1 MSETYPRKNHCETL
15 FAGHTP
21 SSVGIDRKGTKKN
34 VYVQEKFTFIAPYCA
49 FSCVCAYFFVILQPK
64 TKAMNL
70 SPLLILTLVIGIIWF
85 VPLVCRKI
93 HVPSI
98 VGFILAGI
106 VIGPSVLNLVGES
119 PTIKILGSLG
129 MLYIM
134 FQSGSEMDINDFK
147 QYKYR
152 SLFFGLC
159 TFFIPFCLG
168 LITSRYLLPYGWLP
182 SLLLGAMYG
191 SHTLMTYPIVSRY
204 GVQKNVAVNITVGAT
219 MVAIILSLIV
229 LAIVEGWHRSA
240 QSIMEYAIQLSL
252 LAIFLLSVLWLF
264 PRFARMFFKRYRDP
278 ISEFM
283 VVMLMLVGSAL
294 LADLAGLE
302 GILGAF
308 LCGVSLNRLLPNR
321 SPLMNRINFVGNS
334 IFVPLFLISVG
345 LMIDIHA
352 FWSGWTTV
360 TIAIV
365 MIITKLIGKGLSAW
379 IAQVVFR
386 FSKHE
391 RQLVFG
397 LSHATAAGTLAIVT
411 IAYQMGI
418 LSSDVLNASV
428 LMILVLCTTASF
440 ISEHAAKELA
450 LQESAKLESDHED
463 DHWLLTS
470 VGKDLRPTLREI
482 GEMATLDNIEIK
494 QSADWQDV
502 SNMVEHTSKS
512 VIVYHEAQPINT
524 INRLVVAVPRYAE
537 KERDF
542 ITCFGL
548 VRRLAG
554 ELGAKVVFYATPDT
568 QVALQAMCRR
578 PGKYL
583 RAAFRNMD
591 GWEEVGILSQTI
603 MENDMLILL
612 SSRKLTASYH
622 PLFESIPTMLTEHFT
637 HFSSMVVYPEQLTG
651 GPNMDTLLTEI
662 PPASTTWS
670 IITRIKRFLR
680 KGWEAMR
687 LKVKG

>member
-1 MSETYPRKNHCETL
+1 MMT
-15 FAGHTP
+15 
-21 SSVGIDRKGTKKN
+21 
-34 VYVQEKFTFIAPYCA
+34 
-49 FSCVCAYFFVILQPK
+49 
-64 TKAMNL
+64 L
-70 SPLLILTLVIGIIWF
+70 SPLLILTIVIGIIWF
-85 VPLVCRKI
+85 VPIVCRKI

-106 VIGPSVLNLVGES
+106 VIGPSVLNMVGENS
-119 PTIKILGSLG
+119 TIKILGSLG

-134 FQSGSEMDINDFK
+134 FQSGSEIDINDFK

-159 TFFIPFCLG
+159 TFFIPLG
-168 LITSRYLLPYGWLP
+168 LGVLTSRYLLDFNWTS

-219 MVAIILSLIV
+219 MWAIILSLIV
-229 LAIVEGWHRSA
+229 LAVVEQWNNTA
-240 QSIMEYAIQLSL
+240 KTTLDYIIQL
-252 LAIFLLSVLWLF
+252 AILTLFLLSVLWLF
-264 PRFARMFFKRYRDP
+264 PSFARMFFKRYREP

-294 LADLAGLE
+294 LADWAGLE

-321 SPLMNRINFVGNS
+321 SPLMGRINFMGNS
-334 IFVPLFLISVG
+334 VFVPLFLISVG
-345 LMIDIHA
+345 LMINIEA
-352 FWSGWTTV
+352 FWSSWTTII
-360 TIAIV
+360 IAAV
-365 MIITKLIGKGLSAW
+365 MILTKLVGKSLAAW
-379 IAQVVFR
+379 IAQGVFR

-418 LSSDVLNASV
+418 VSSEVLNAAV

-440 ISEHAAKELA
+440 ITEHAAKELA
-450 LQESAKLESDHED
+450 LQESAQLEAYHED
-463 DHWLLTS
+463 DYWLLTS
-470 VGKDLRPTLREI
+470 VGDDLRPAMREI
-482 GEMATLDNIEIK
+482 GEMASLDNIEIK
-494 QSADWQDV
+494 QSADWKDV
-502 SNMVEHTSKS
+502 SDMVEHTSKS

-554 ELGAKVVFYATPDT
+554 ELGAKVVFYAHPDT

-591 GWEEVGILSQTI
+591 GWEEVGIISQTI
-603 MENDMLILL
+603 VENDMLVLL
-612 SSRKLTASYH
+612 SSRKSTASYN
-622 PLFESIPTMLTEHFT
+622 PLFEQIPAMLTQHFT
-637 HFSSMVVYPEQLTG
+637 TFSSMVVYPEQLTG
-651 GPNMDTLLTEI
+651 GPDVDTLLMEI
-662 PPASTTWS
+662 PPASKTWS
-670 IITRIKRFLR
+670 IISRVKRLVRRFILR
-680 KGWEAMR
+680 KNEE
-687 LKVKG
+687 

>member
-1 MSETYPRKNHCETL
+1 
-15 FAGHTP
+15 
-21 SSVGIDRKGTKKN
+21 
-34 VYVQEKFTFIAPYCA
+34 
-49 FSCVCAYFFVILQPK
+49 
-64 TKAMNL
+64 MNA
-70 SPLLILTLVIGIIWF
+70 LLTLTLVIGIIWF
-85 VPLVCRKI
+85 VPLLCRKI

-106 VIGPSVLNLVGES
+106 VIGPSVLDLVGET
-119 PTIKILGSLG
+119 PALQILGSLG

-134 FQSGSEMDINDFK
+134 FQSGSEIDINDFK

-159 TFFIPFCLG
+159 TFFIPLGLG
-168 LITSRYLLPYGWLP
+168 LITSQYLLPYGWLP

-229 LAIVEGWHRSA
+229 LAIVEGWSRST
-240 QSIMEYAIQLSL
+240 QSLTDYAIQLAL
-252 LAIFLLSVLWLF
+252 VAVFLLTVLWLF

-321 SPLMNRINFVGNS
+321 SPLMGRINFVGNS

-365 MIITKLIGKGLSAW
+365 MVITKLIGKSISAW

-411 IAYQMGI
+411 IAYQMGL

-428 LMILVLCTTASF
+428 LMILILCTTASF
-440 ISEHAAKELA
+440 ITEHAAKELA

-463 DHWLLTS
+463 DYWLLTS
-470 VGKDLRPTLREI
+470 VGRDLRPTLREI

-502 SNMVEHTSKS
+502 SNLVEHTSKS
-512 VIVYHEAQPINT
+512 VIVYHESQPINT
-524 INRLVVAVPRYAE
+524 IYRLVVAVPRYAE

-554 ELGAKVVFYATPDT
+554 ELGAKVVFYAHPDT
-568 QVALQAMCRR
+568 QVALQTMCRR

-583 RAAFRNMD
+583 RASFRTME
-591 GWEEVGILSQTI
+591 GWEEISILSQTI
-603 MENDMLILL
+603 MDNDMLILL
-612 SSRKLTASYH
+612 SSRKSTASYN
-622 PLFESIPTMLTEHFT
+622 PLFEDIPTMLGEHFT
-637 HFSSMVVYPEQLTG
+637 DYNSMVVYPEQLTG
-651 GPNMDTLLTEI
+651 GPDMDTLLSEM
-662 PPASTTWS
+662 PPASKTWS
-670 IITRIKRFLR
+670 IISRIKQIV
-680 KGWEAMR
+680 KKI
-687 LKVKG
+687 LKLNAE

>member
-1 MSETYPRKNHCETL
+1 MMT
-15 FAGHTP
+15 
-21 SSVGIDRKGTKKN
+21 
-34 VYVQEKFTFIAPYCA
+34 
-49 FSCVCAYFFVILQPK
+49 
-64 TKAMNL
+64 L
-70 SPLLILTLVIGIIWF
+70 SPLLILTIVIGIIWF
-85 VPLVCRKI
+85 VPIVCRKI

-106 VIGPSVLNLVGES
+106 VIGPSVLNMVVENS
-119 PTIKILGSLG
+119 TIKILGSLG

-134 FQSGSEMDINDFK
+134 FQSGSEIDINDFK

-159 TFFIPFCLG
+159 TFFIPLG
-168 LITSRYLLPYGWLP
+168 LGVLTSRYLLDFNWTS

-219 MVAIILSLIV
+219 MWAIILSLIV
-229 LAIVEGWHRSA
+229 LAVVEQWNNTA
-240 QSIMEYAIQLSL
+240 QTTLDYIIQL
-252 LAIFLLSVLWLF
+252 AILTLFLLSVLWLF
-264 PRFARMFFKRYRDP
+264 PSFARMFFKRYREP

-294 LADLAGLE
+294 LADWAGLE

-321 SPLMNRINFVGNS
+321 SPLMGRINFMGNS
-334 IFVPLFLISVG
+334 VFVPLFLISVG
-345 LMIDIHA
+345 LMINIEA
-352 FWSGWTTV
+352 FWSSWTTII
-360 TIAIV
+360 IAVV
-365 MIITKLIGKGLSAW
+365 MILTKLMGKSLAAW
-379 IAQVVFR
+379 IAQGVFR

-418 LSSDVLNASV
+418 VYSEVLNAAV

-440 ISEHAAKELA
+440 ITEHAAKELA
-450 LQESAKLESDHED
+450 LQESAQLEAYHED
-463 DHWLLTS
+463 DYWLLTS
-470 VGKDLRPTLREI
+470 VGDDLRPAMREI
-482 GEMATLDNIEIK
+482 GEMASLDNIEIK
-494 QSADWQDV
+494 QSADWKDV
-502 SNMVEHTSKS
+502 SDMVEHTSKS

-554 ELGAKVVFYATPDT
+554 ELGAKVVFYAHPDT

-591 GWEEVGILSQTI
+591 GWEEVGIISQTI
-603 MENDMLILL
+603 VDNDMLVLL
-612 SSRKLTASYH
+612 SSRKSTASYN
-622 PLFESIPTMLTEHFT
+622 PLFEQIPAMLTQHFT
-637 HFSSMVVYPEQLTG
+637 TFNSMVVYPEQLTG
-651 GPNMDTLLTEI
+651 GPDVDTLLMEI
-662 PPASTTWS
+662 PPASKTWS
-670 IITRIKRFLR
+670 IISRVKRLVRRFILR
-680 KGWEAMR
+680 KNEE
-687 LKVKG
+687 

>member
-1 MSETYPRKNHCETL
+1 
-15 FAGHTP
+15 
-21 SSVGIDRKGTKKN
+21 
-34 VYVQEKFTFIAPYCA
+34 
-49 FSCVCAYFFVILQPK
+49 
-64 TKAMNL
+64 
-70 SPLLILTLVIGIIWF
+70 
-85 VPLVCRKI
+85 
-93 HVPSI
+93 

-106 VIGPSVLNLVGES
+106 VIGPSVLGVAGQTPAIN
-119 PTIKILGSLG
+119 ILGSLG

-134 FQSGSEMDINDFK
+134 FQSGSEIDIHDFK

-159 TFFIPFCLG
+159 TFLIPFGLG

-229 LAIVEGWHRSA
+229 LAIVEGWSRSA
-240 QSIMEYAIQLSL
+240 QSSMDYIIQLCL
-252 LAIFLLSVLWLF
+252 VVVFLTSVLWLF

-352 FWSGWTTV
+352 FWSGWTTL

-365 MIITKLIGKGLSAW
+365 MITTKLIGKGLSAW

-391 RQLVFG
+391 RQLIFG

-411 IAYQMGI
+411 IAYQMGL

-463 DHWLLTS
+463 DYWLLTS
-470 VGKDLRPTLREI
+470 VGDDLRPAMREI
-482 GEMATLDNIEIK
+482 GEMASLDNIEIK

-548 VRRLAG
+548 VRRLAS
-554 ELGAKVVFYATPDT
+554 ELGAKVVFYAHPDT
-568 QVALQAMCRR
+568 QEALQAMCRR

-583 RAAFRNMD
+583 RASFRNMD
-591 GWEEVGILSQTI
+591 GWEEVGIISQTI
-603 MENDMLILL
+603 VDNDMLVLL
-612 SSRKLTASYH
+612 SSRKSTASYN
-622 PLFESIPTMLTEHFT
+622 PLFEHIPTMLTEHFT
-637 HFSSMVVYPEQLTG
+637 RFSSMVVYPEQLTG
-651 GPNMDTLLTEI
+651 GPDMDTLLMEI
-662 PPASTTWS
+662 PPASKTWS
-670 IITRIKRFLR
+670 IISRIKQFIKHLIRYDR
-680 KGWEAMR
+680 NS
-687 LKVKG
+687 

>member
-1 MSETYPRKNHCETL
+1 
-15 FAGHTP
+15 
-21 SSVGIDRKGTKKN
+21 
-34 VYVQEKFTFIAPYCA
+34 
-49 FSCVCAYFFVILQPK
+49 
-64 TKAMNL
+64 MNA
-70 SPLLILTLVIGIIWF
+70 LLILTLVIGIIWF
-85 VPLVCRKI
+85 VPLACRKI

-106 VIGPSVLNLVGES
+106 IIGPSVLDLVGES

-134 FQSGSEMDINDFK
+134 FQSGSEIDINDFK

-159 TFFIPFCLG
+159 TFFIPFGLG
-168 LITSRYLLPYGWLP
+168 VVTSHYLLDFGWLS

-204 GVQKNVAVNITVGAT
+204 GVQKNMAVNITVGAT
-219 MVAIILSLIV
+219 MWAITISLMV
-229 LAIVEGWHRSA
+229 LAIVEGWNNTA
-240 QSIMEYAIQLSL
+240 QTTYDYIIQLSL
-252 LAIFLLSVLWLF
+252 LVVFLVSVLWLF

-308 LCGVSLNRLLPNR
+308 ICGVSLNRLLPNR
-321 SPLMNRINFVGNS
+321 SPLMSRITFMGNS
-334 IFVPLFLISVG
+334 VFVPLFLISVG
-345 LMIDIHA
+345 LMIDIHV
-352 FWSGWTTV
+352 FWSGWA
-360 TIAIV
+360 TIMIAAV
-365 MIITKLIGKGLSAW
+365 MVVTKLLGKSIAAW
-379 IAQVVFR
+379 IAQGVFH

-391 RQLVFG
+391 RQLIFG
-397 LSHATAAGTLAIVT
+397 LSHATAAGTLAIAT

-418 LSSDVLNASV
+418 LSAEVLNASV
-428 LMILVLCTTASF
+428 LMILLLCTTASF
-440 ISEHAAKELA
+440 ITEHAAKELA
-450 LQESAKLESDHED
+450 LLESAKLESDHED
-463 DHWLLTS
+463 DYWLLTS
-470 VGKDLRPTLREI
+470 VGNDLRPAMREI
-482 GEMATLDNIEIK
+482 GEMASLDNIEIA

-554 ELGAKVVFYATPDT
+554 ELGAKVVFYAHPDT

-583 RAAFRNMD
+583 RASFRNMD
-591 GWEEVGILSQTI
+591 GWEEIGIISQTI
-603 MENDMLILL
+603 MDNDMLVLL
-612 SSRKLTASYH
+612 SSRKSTASYH
-622 PLFESIPTMLTEHFT
+622 PLFEEIPVMLTQHFT
-637 HFSSMVVYPEQLTG
+637 TFSSMVVYPEQLTG
-651 GPNMDTLLTEI
+651 GPDMDTLLMEI
-662 PPASTTWS
+662 PPTSKTWS
-670 IITRIKRFLR
+670 FITRVKSFIKNLLFHNQ
-680 KGWEAMR
+680 KPE
-687 LKVKG
+687 

>member
-1 MSETYPRKNHCETL
+1 MH
-15 FAGHTP
+15 
-21 SSVGIDRKGTKKN
+21 
-34 VYVQEKFTFIAPYCA
+34 
-49 FSCVCAYFFVILQPK
+49 
-64 TKAMNL
+64 M

-85 VPLVCRKI
+85 VPIVCRKL

-106 VIGPSVLNLVGES
+106 VIGPSVLNVIGDN

-159 TFFIPFCLG
+159 TFFIPFVLG

-219 MVAIILSLIV
+219 MWAIILSLIV
-229 LAIVEGWHRSA
+229 LAIVEGCSRAS
-240 QSIMEYAIQLSL
+240 QSMTEYAIQLCL
-252 LAIFLLSVLWLF
+252 VVVFLLSVLWLF

-278 ISEFM
+278 ISEFV

-321 SPLMNRINFVGNS
+321 SPLMGRINFVGNS

-352 FWSGWTTV
+352 FWSGWTTL
-360 TIAIV
+360 TIAAV
-365 MIITKLIGKGLSAW
+365 MIGTKLLGKSLSAW

-397 LSHATAAGTLAIVT
+397 LSHATAAGTLAIVS

-463 DHWLLTS
+463 DYWLLTS

-482 GEMATLDNIEIK
+482 GEMASLDNIEIK
-494 QSADWQDV
+494 QSTDWQDV

-512 VIVYHEAQPINT
+512 VIVYHESQPINT
-524 INRLVVAVPRYAE
+524 INRLVVAVPRHAE

-554 ELGAKVVFYATPDT
+554 ELGAKVVFYATLDT
-568 QVALQAMCRR
+568 QHALQVMCRR

-583 RAAFRNMD
+583 RASFRTMD
-591 GWEEVGILSQTI
+591 GWEEIGVISQTI
-603 MENDMLILL
+603 MDNDMLVLL
-612 SSRKLTASYH
+612 SSRKSTASYH
-622 PLFESIPTMLTEHFT
+622 PLFEEIPTMLTQHFT
-637 HFSSMVVYPEQLTG
+637 EFNSMVVYPEQLTG
-651 GPNMDTLLTEI
+651 SPDMETLLTEI
-662 PPASTTWS
+662 PPASKTWS
-670 IITRIKRFLR
+670 IISGIKRLILR
-680 KGWEAMR
+680 CMPFHK
-687 LKVKG
+687 

>member
-1 MSETYPRKNHCETL
+1 
-15 FAGHTP
+15 
-21 SSVGIDRKGTKKN
+21 
-34 VYVQEKFTFIAPYCA
+34 
-49 FSCVCAYFFVILQPK
+49 
-64 TKAMNL
+64 MNA
-70 SPLLILTLVIGIIWF
+70 LLILTLVIGIIWF

-106 VIGPSVLNLVGES
+106 VIGPSVLNLVGDS

-134 FQSGSEMDINDFK
+134 FQSGSEIDINDFK

-159 TFFIPFCLG
+159 TFFIPFILG
-168 LITSRYLLPYGWLP
+168 VVTSYYLLAFNWT
-182 SLLLGAMYG
+182 SSILLGAMYG

-204 GVQKNVAVNITVGAT
+204 GVQKNVAVNVTVGAT
-219 MVAIILSLIV
+219 MFAITLSLMV
-229 LAIVEGWHRSA
+229 LAVVEGLTLAA
-240 QSIMEYAIQLSL
+240 QNTKDYIIQLVVL
-252 LAIFLLSVLWLF
+252 VVFLLSVLWLF
-264 PRFARMFFKRYRDP
+264 PRFARMFFKRYRESIP
-278 ISEFM
+278 EFM
-283 VVMLMLVGSAL
+283 VVMLMLVASAL

-308 LCGVSLNRLLPNR
+308 LCGVSLNRLLPDR
-321 SPLMNRINFVGNS
+321 SSLMGRINFMGNS
-334 IFVPLFLISVG
+334 VFVPMFLISVG

-352 FWSGWTTV
+352 FWSGWATV
-360 TIAIV
+360 MIAIV
-365 MIITKLIGKGLSAW
+365 MIVTKLVSKGLAAW
-379 IAQVVFR
+379 IAQIVFR
-386 FSKHE
+386 FEKHE
-391 RQLVFG
+391 RQVIFG
-397 LSHATAAGTLAIVT
+397 LTHATAAGTLAIVT
-411 IAYQMGI
+411 IAYQMGVFPEE
-418 LSSDVLNASV
+418 VLNAAV

-440 ISEHAAKELA
+440 ITEHAAKELA
-450 LQESAKLESDHED
+450 LQESTKLEADHED
-463 DHWLLTS
+463 DYWLLTS
-470 VGKDLRPTLREI
+470 VGRDLRPTLREI

-502 SNMVEHTSKS
+502 SNLVEHTSKS

-524 INRLVVAVPRYAE
+524 ISRLVVAVPRYAE

-554 ELGAKVVFYATPDT
+554 ELGAKVVFYAHPDT

-591 GWEEVGILSQTI
+591 GWEEVGIISQTI
-603 MENDMLILL
+603 MDNDMLVLL
-612 SSRKLTASYH
+612 SSRKSTASYH
-622 PLFESIPTMLTEHFT
+622 PLFEDIPTMLLQHFT
-637 HFSSMVVYPEQLTG
+637 AFSSMVVYPEQLTG
-651 GPNMDTLLTEI
+651 GPDMDALLTEI
-662 PPASTTWS
+662 PPASKTWS
-670 IITRIKRFLR
+670 LITRLKRIILR
-680 KGWEAMR
+680 IIPFINR
-687 LKVKG
+687 HS

>member
-1 MSETYPRKNHCETL
+1 
-15 FAGHTP
+15 
-21 SSVGIDRKGTKKN
+21 
-34 VYVQEKFTFIAPYCA
+34 
-49 FSCVCAYFFVILQPK
+49 
-64 TKAMNL
+64 MNL

-85 VPLVCRKI
+85 VPIVCRKI

-134 FQSGSEMDINDFK
+134 FQSGSEIDINDFK

-159 TFFIPFCLG
+159 TFFIPFGLG
-168 LITSRYLLPYGWLP
+168 LITSRFLLPFGWLP

-219 MVAIILSLIV
+219 MVAIILSLMV
-229 LAIVEGWHRSA
+229 LAIVEGWSRSV
-240 QSIMEYAIQLSL
+240 QSITEYAIQLSL

-360 TIAIV
+360 TIAVV
-365 MIITKLIGKGLSAW
+365 MIITKLIGKGLAAW

-391 RQLVFG
+391 RQLIFG

-411 IAYQMGI
+411 IAYQMGL

-440 ISEHAAKELA
+440 ITEHAAKELA
-450 LQESAKLESDHED
+450 LQESAKLEADHED
-463 DHWLLTS
+463 DYWLLTS
-470 VGKDLRPTLREI
+470 VGKDLRPAMREI
-482 GEMATLDNIEIK
+482 GEMASLDNIEIK
-494 QSADWQDV
+494 QSTDWKDV
-502 SNMVEHTSKS
+502 SDMVEHTSKS
-512 VIVYHEAQPINT
+512 VIVYNESQPINT

-548 VRRLAG
+548 VRRLSG
-554 ELGAKVVFYATPDT
+554 ELGAKVVFYAHPDT

-591 GWEEVGILSQTI
+591 GWEEVGIISQTI
-603 MENDMLILL
+603 VENDMLVLL
-612 SSRKLTASYH
+612 SSRKSTASYH
-622 PLFESIPTMLTEHFT
+622 PLFEEIPTMLTQHFT
-637 HFSSMVVYPEQLTG
+637 SFSSMVVYPEQLTG
-651 GPNMDTLLTEI
+651 GPDVDTLLTEI
-662 PPASTTWS
+662 PPASKTWS
-670 IITRIKRFLR
+670 IISRVKGFLR
-680 KGWEAMR
+680 KGWEAIR
-687 LKVKG
+687 LKVKGER

>member
-1 MSETYPRKNHCETL
+1 
-15 FAGHTP
+15 
-21 SSVGIDRKGTKKN
+21 
-34 VYVQEKFTFIAPYCA
+34 
-49 FSCVCAYFFVILQPK
+49 
-64 TKAMNL
+64 MNL

-85 VPLVCRKI
+85 VPIVCRKI

-106 VIGPSVLNLVGES
+106 VIGPSVLNIVAGG

-134 FQSGSEMDINDFK
+134 FQSGSEIDINDFK
-147 QYKYR
+147 QYKYL

-159 TFFIPFCLG
+159 TFFIPFGLG
-168 LITSRYLLPYGWLP
+168 LITSRFLLPFGWLP

-219 MVAIILSLIV
+219 MVAIILSLMV
-229 LAIVEGWHRSA
+229 LAIVEGWSRSV
-240 QSIMEYAIQLSL
+240 QSITEYAIQLSL

-360 TIAIV
+360 TIAVV

-391 RQLVFG
+391 RQLIFG

-411 IAYQMGI
+411 IAYQMGL

-440 ISEHAAKELA
+440 ITEHAAKELA
-450 LQESAKLESDHED
+450 LQESAKLEADHED
-463 DHWLLTS
+463 DYWLLTS
-470 VGKDLRPTLREI
+470 VGKDLRPAMREI
-482 GEMATLDNIEIK
+482 GEMASLDNIEIK
-494 QSADWQDV
+494 QSTDWKDV
-502 SNMVEHTSKS
+502 SDMVEHTSKS
-512 VIVYHEAQPINT
+512 VIVYNESQPINT

-548 VRRLAG
+548 VRRLSG
-554 ELGAKVVFYATPDT
+554 ELGAKVVFYAHPDT

-591 GWEEVGILSQTI
+591 GWEEVGIISQTI
-603 MENDMLILL
+603 VENDMLVLL
-612 SSRKLTASYH
+612 SSRKSTASYH
-622 PLFESIPTMLTEHFT
+622 PLFEEIPTMLTQHFT
-637 HFSSMVVYPEQLTG
+637 SFSSMVVYPEQLTG
-651 GPNMDTLLTEI
+651 GPDVDTLLTEI
-662 PPASTTWS
+662 PPASKTWS
-670 IITRIKRFLR
+670 IISRVKGLLR
-680 KGWEAMR
+680 KGWEAIR
-687 LKVKG
+687 LKVKGER

>member
-1 MSETYPRKNHCETL
+1 
-15 FAGHTP
+15 
-21 SSVGIDRKGTKKN
+21 
-34 VYVQEKFTFIAPYCA
+34 
-49 FSCVCAYFFVILQPK
+49 
-64 TKAMNL
+64 MNL
-70 SPLLILTLVIGIIWF
+70 SPLLILTIVIGIIWF
-85 VPLVCRKI
+85 VPLICRKI

-98 VGFILAGI
+98 VGFILAG
-106 VIGPSVLNLVGES
+106 VLIGPSVLNIVGES

-134 FQSGSEMDINDFK
+134 FQSGSEIDINDFK

-152 SLFFGLC
+152 SIFFGLC
-159 TFFIPFCLG
+159 TFFIPFGLG
-168 LITSRYLLPYGWLP
+168 ILTSRYILDFNWTS

-204 GVQKNVAVNITVGAT
+204 GVQKNLAVNITVGAT
-219 MVAIILSLIV
+219 MLSITLSLMV
-229 LAIVEGWHRSA
+229 LAAVEGLNHSVKTA
-240 QSIMEYAIQLSL
+240 MDYVIQFFILT
-252 LAIFLLSVLWLF
+252 IFLLSVLWIF

-283 VVMLMLVGSAL
+283 VVMLMLVSSAL

-321 SPLMNRINFVGNS
+321 SPLMNRIAFMGNS
-334 IFVPLFLISVG
+334 VFVPLFLISVG

-352 FWSGWTTV
+352 FWSGWATV
-360 TIAIV
+360 MIAIA
-365 MIITKLIGKGLSAW
+365 MIITKLLGKSIAAW
-379 IAQVVFR
+379 IVQAIFR
-386 FSKHE
+386 LSKHE
-391 RQLVFG
+391 RQLIFG

-418 LSSDVLNASV
+418 LSAEILNASV

-440 ISEHAAKELA
+440 ITEHAAKELA
-450 LQESAKLESDHED
+450 LQESAQLVADHED
-463 DHWLLTS
+463 DYWLLTS
-470 VGKDLRPTLREI
+470 VGDDLRPAMREI
-482 GEMATLDNIEIK
+482 GEMASLDNIEIA

-502 SNMVEHTSKS
+502 SNLVEHTSKS

-554 ELGAKVVFYATPDT
+554 ELGAKVIFYAHPDT
-568 QVALQAMCRR
+568 QIALQTICRR

-583 RAAFRNMD
+583 RAAFRTME

-603 MENDMLILL
+603 MDNDMLILL
-612 SSRKLTASYH
+612 SSRKSTASYH
-622 PLFESIPTMLTEHFT
+622 PLFEEIPAMLTQHFT
-637 HFSSMVVYPEQLTG
+637 GFSSMVVYPEQLTG
-651 GPNMDTLLTEI
+651 GPDMDTLLTEI
-662 PPASTTWS
+662 PPASKTWS
-670 IITRIKRFLR
+670 MITRAKQLVKRILR
-680 KGWEAMR
+680 IDKDE
-687 LKVKG
+687 

>member
-1 MSETYPRKNHCETL
+1 MIT
-15 FAGHTP
+15 
-21 SSVGIDRKGTKKN
+21 
-34 VYVQEKFTFIAPYCA
+34 
-49 FSCVCAYFFVILQPK
+49 
-64 TKAMNL
+64 L
-70 SPLLILTLVIGIIWF
+70 SPLLILTIVIGIIWF
-85 VPLVCRKI
+85 VPIVCRKI

-106 VIGPSVLNLVGES
+106 VIGPSVLNMVVENS
-119 PTIKILGSLG
+119 TIKILGSLG

-134 FQSGSEMDINDFK
+134 FQSGSEIDINDFK

-159 TFFIPFCLG
+159 TFFIPLG
-168 LITSRYLLPYGWLP
+168 LGVLTSRYLLDFNWTS

-219 MVAIILSLIV
+219 MWAIILSLIV
-229 LAIVEGWHRSA
+229 LAVVEQWNNTA
-240 QSIMEYAIQLSL
+240 KTTLDYIIQL
-252 LAIFLLSVLWLF
+252 AIFTLFLLSVLWLF
-264 PRFARMFFKRYRDP
+264 PSFARMFFKRYREP

-294 LADLAGLE
+294 LADWAGLE

-321 SPLMNRINFVGNS
+321 SPLMGRINFMGNS
-334 IFVPLFLISVG
+334 VFVPLFLISVG
-345 LMIDIHA
+345 LMINIEA
-352 FWSGWTTV
+352 FWSSWTTII
-360 TIAIV
+360 IAAV
-365 MIITKLIGKGLSAW
+365 MILTKLVGKSLAAW
-379 IAQVVFR
+379 IAQGVFR

-418 LSSDVLNASV
+418 VSSEVLNAAV

-440 ISEHAAKELA
+440 ITEHAAKELA
-450 LQESAKLESDHED
+450 LQESAQLEAYHED
-463 DHWLLTS
+463 DYWLLTS
-470 VGKDLRPTLREI
+470 VGDDLRPAMREI
-482 GEMATLDNIEIK
+482 GEMASLDNIEIK
-494 QSADWQDV
+494 QSADWKDV
-502 SNMVEHTSKS
+502 SDMVEHTSKS

-554 ELGAKVVFYATPDT
+554 ELGAKVVFYAHPDT

-591 GWEEVGILSQTI
+591 GWEEVGIISQTI
-603 MENDMLILL
+603 VDNDMLVLL
-612 SSRKLTASYH
+612 SSRKSTASYN
-622 PLFESIPTMLTEHFT
+622 PLFEQIPAMLTQHFT
-637 HFSSMVVYPEQLTG
+637 TFSSMVVYPEQLTG
-651 GPNMDTLLTEI
+651 GPDVDTLLMEI
-662 PPASTTWS
+662 PPASKTWS
-670 IITRIKRFLR
+670 IISRVKRLVRRFILR
-680 KGWEAMR
+680 KNEE
-687 LKVKG
+687 

>member
-1 MSETYPRKNHCETL
+1 
-15 FAGHTP
+15 
-21 SSVGIDRKGTKKN
+21 
-34 VYVQEKFTFIAPYCA
+34 
-49 FSCVCAYFFVILQPK
+49 
-64 TKAMNL
+64 MNA
-70 SPLLILTLVIGIIWF
+70 LLILTLVIGIIWF
-85 VPLVCRKI
+85 VPLACRKI

-106 VIGPSVLNLVGES
+106 IIGPSVLDLVGES

-134 FQSGSEMDINDFK
+134 FQSGSEIDINDFK

-159 TFFIPFCLG
+159 TFFIPFGLG
-168 LITSRYLLPYGWLP
+168 VVTSHYLLDFGWLS

-204 GVQKNVAVNITVGAT
+204 GVQKNMAVNITVGAT
-219 MVAIILSLIV
+219 MWAITISLMV
-229 LAIVEGWHRSA
+229 LAIVEGWNNTA
-240 QSIMEYAIQLSL
+240 QTTYDYIIQLSL
-252 LAIFLLSVLWLF
+252 LVVFLVSVLWLF

-308 LCGVSLNRLLPNR
+308 ICGVSLNRLLPNR
-321 SPLMNRINFVGNS
+321 SPLMSRITFMGNS
-334 IFVPLFLISVG
+334 VFVPLFLISVG
-345 LMIDIHA
+345 LMIDIHV
-352 FWSGWTTV
+352 FWSGWA
-360 TIAIV
+360 TIMIAAV
-365 MIITKLIGKGLSAW
+365 MVVTKLLGKSIAAW
-379 IAQVVFR
+379 IAQGVFH

-391 RQLVFG
+391 RQLIFG
-397 LSHATAAGTLAIVT
+397 LSHATAAGTLAIAT

-418 LSSDVLNASV
+418 LSAEVLNASV
-428 LMILVLCTTASF
+428 LMILLLCTTASF
-440 ISEHAAKELA
+440 ITEHAAKELA
-450 LQESAKLESDHED
+450 LLESAKLEADHED
-463 DHWLLTS
+463 DYWLLTS
-470 VGKDLRPTLREI
+470 VGNDLRPAMREI
-482 GEMATLDNIEIK
+482 GEMASLDNIEIA

-554 ELGAKVVFYATPDT
+554 ELGAKVVFYAHPDT

-583 RAAFRNMD
+583 RASFRNMD
-591 GWEEVGILSQTI
+591 GWEEIGIISQTI
-603 MENDMLILL
+603 MDNDMLVLL
-612 SSRKLTASYH
+612 SSRKSTASYH
-622 PLFESIPTMLTEHFT
+622 PLFEEIPVMLTQHFT
-637 HFSSMVVYPEQLTG
+637 SFSSMVVYPEQLTG
-651 GPNMDTLLTEI
+651 GPDMDTLLMEI
-662 PPASTTWS
+662 PPTSKTWS
-670 IITRIKRFLR
+670 FITRVKSFIKNLLFHNQ
-680 KGWEAMR
+680 KPE
-687 LKVKG
+687 

>member
-1 MSETYPRKNHCETL
+1 
-15 FAGHTP
+15 
-21 SSVGIDRKGTKKN
+21 
-34 VYVQEKFTFIAPYCA
+34 
-49 FSCVCAYFFVILQPK
+49 
-64 TKAMNL
+64 MNL

-85 VPLVCRKI
+85 VPIVCRKI

-106 VIGPSVLNLVGES
+106 VIGPSVLNIVAGG

-134 FQSGSEMDINDFK
+134 FQSGSEIDINDFK

-159 TFFIPFCLG
+159 TFFIPFGLG
-168 LITSRYLLPYGWLP
+168 LITSRFLLPFGWLP

-219 MVAIILSLIV
+219 MVAIILSLMV
-229 LAIVEGWHRSA
+229 LAIVEGWSRSV
-240 QSIMEYAIQLSL
+240 QSITEYAIQLSL
-252 LAIFLLSVLWLF
+252 LAIFLLSVLWIF

-360 TIAIV
+360 TIAVV

-391 RQLVFG
+391 RQLIFG

-411 IAYQMGI
+411 IAYQMGL

-440 ISEHAAKELA
+440 ITEHAAKELA
-450 LQESAKLESDHED
+450 LQESAKLEADHED
-463 DHWLLTS
+463 DYWLLTS
-470 VGKDLRPTLREI
+470 VGKDLRPAMREI
-482 GEMATLDNIEIK
+482 GEMASLDNIEIK
-494 QSADWQDV
+494 QSTDWKDV
-502 SNMVEHTSKS
+502 SDMVEHTSKS
-512 VIVYHEAQPINT
+512 VIVYNESQPINT

-548 VRRLAG
+548 VRRLSG
-554 ELGAKVVFYATPDT
+554 ELGAKVVFYAHPDT

-591 GWEEVGILSQTI
+591 GWEEVGIISQTI
-603 MENDMLILL
+603 VENDMLVLL
-612 SSRKLTASYH
+612 SSRKSTASYH
-622 PLFESIPTMLTEHFT
+622 PLFEEIPTMLTQHFT
-637 HFSSMVVYPEQLTG
+637 SFSSMVVYPEQLTG
-651 GPNMDTLLTEI
+651 GPDVDTLLTEI
-662 PPASTTWS
+662 PPASKTWS
-670 IITRIKRFLR
+670 IISRVKGFLR

-687 LKVKG
+687 LKVKGER

>member
-1 MSETYPRKNHCETL
+1 MIT
-15 FAGHTP
+15 
-21 SSVGIDRKGTKKN
+21 
-34 VYVQEKFTFIAPYCA
+34 
-49 FSCVCAYFFVILQPK
+49 
-64 TKAMNL
+64 L
-70 SPLLILTLVIGIIWF
+70 SPLLILTIVIGIIWF
-85 VPLVCRKI
+85 VPIVCRKI

-106 VIGPSVLNLVGES
+106 VIGPSVLNMVGENS
-119 PTIKILGSLG
+119 TIKILGSLG

-134 FQSGSEMDINDFK
+134 FQSGSEIDINDFK

-159 TFFIPFCLG
+159 TFFIPLG
-168 LITSRYLLPYGWLP
+168 LGVLTSRYLLDFNWTS

-219 MVAIILSLIV
+219 MWAIILSLIV
-229 LAIVEGWHRSA
+229 LAVVEQWNNTA
-240 QSIMEYAIQLSL
+240 KTTLDYIIQL
-252 LAIFLLSVLWLF
+252 AILTLFLLSVLWLF
-264 PRFARMFFKRYRDP
+264 PSFARMFFKRYREP

-294 LADLAGLE
+294 LADWAGLE

-321 SPLMNRINFVGNS
+321 SPLMGRINFMGNS
-334 IFVPLFLISVG
+334 VFVPLFLISVG
-345 LMIDIHA
+345 LMINIEA
-352 FWSGWTTV
+352 FWSSWTTII
-360 TIAIV
+360 IAAV
-365 MIITKLIGKGLSAW
+365 MILTKLVGKSLAAW
-379 IAQVVFR
+379 IAQGVFR

-418 LSSDVLNASV
+418 VSSEVLNAAV

-440 ISEHAAKELA
+440 ITEHAAKELA
-450 LQESAKLESDHED
+450 LQESAQLEAYHED
-463 DHWLLTS
+463 DYWLLTS
-470 VGKDLRPTLREI
+470 VGDDLRPAMREI
-482 GEMATLDNIEIK
+482 GEMASLDNIEIK
-494 QSADWQDV
+494 QSADWKDV
-502 SNMVEHTSKS
+502 SDMVEHTSKS

-554 ELGAKVVFYATPDT
+554 ELGAKVVFYAHPDT

-591 GWEEVGILSQTI
+591 GWEEVGIISQTI
-603 MENDMLILL
+603 VDNDMLVLL
-612 SSRKLTASYH
+612 SSRKSTASYN
-622 PLFESIPTMLTEHFT
+622 PLFEQIPAMLTQHFT
-637 HFSSMVVYPEQLTG
+637 TFSSMVVYPEQLTG
-651 GPNMDTLLTEI
+651 GPDVDTLLMEI
-662 PPASTTWS
+662 PPASKTWS
-670 IITRIKRFLR
+670 IISRVKRLVRRFILR
-680 KGWEAMR
+680 KNEE
-687 LKVKG
+687 

>member
-1 MSETYPRKNHCETL
+1 
-15 FAGHTP
+15 
-21 SSVGIDRKGTKKN
+21 
-34 VYVQEKFTFIAPYCA
+34 
-49 FSCVCAYFFVILQPK
+49 
-64 TKAMNL
+64 MNL

-106 VIGPSVLNLVGES
+106 VIGPSVLNIVGDS
-119 PTIKILGSLG
+119 PTIRILGSLG

-134 FQSGSEMDINDFK
+134 FQSGSEIDINDFK

-159 TFFIPFCLG
+159 TFFIPWGLG
-168 LITSRYLLPYGWLP
+168 IVTSHYLLGFNWIS

-204 GVQKNVAVNITVGAT
+204 GVQKNMAVNITVGST
-219 MVAIILSLIV
+219 MWAITLSLIV
-229 LAIVEGWHRSA
+229 LALVEGMQNGVQTTTDYIIRL
-240 QSIMEYAIQLSL
+240 SI
-252 LAIFLLSVLWLF
+252 LALFLLSVLWIF

-283 VVMLMLVGSAL
+283 VVMLMLVSSAL

-321 SPLMNRINFVGNS
+321 SPLMHRITFMGNS
-334 IFVPLFLISVG
+334 VFVPLFLISVG
-345 LMIDIHA
+345 LMIDITA
-352 FWSGWTTV
+352 FWSGWATV
-360 TIAIV
+360 MIAIV
-365 MIITKLIGKGLSAW
+365 MIVTKLVGKSLAAW
-379 IAQVVFR
+379 IAQGVFR
-386 FSKHE
+386 FEKHE
-391 RQLVFG
+391 RQLIFG
-397 LSHATAAGTLAIVT
+397 LTHATAAGTLAIVT
-411 IAYQMGI
+411 IAYQM
-418 LSSDVLNASV
+418 SVFPEEVLNAAV

-440 ISEHAAKELA
+440 ITEHAAKELA
-450 LQESAKLESDHED
+450 LQESAQLEAYHED
-463 DHWLLTS
+463 DYWLLTS

-554 ELGAKVVFYATPDT
+554 ELGAKVVFYAHPDT

-583 RAAFRNMD
+583 RASFRNMD
-591 GWEEVGILSQTI
+591 GWEEVGIISQTI
-603 MENDMLILL
+603 VDNDMLVLL
-612 SSRKLTASYH
+612 SSRKSTASYH
-622 PLFESIPTMLTEHFT
+622 PLFEQIPTMLTQHFT
-637 HFSSMVVYPEQLTG
+637 RFSSMVVYPEQLTG
-651 GPNMDTLLTEI
+651 GPDMDTLLMEI
-662 PPASTTWS
+662 PPASKTWS
-670 IITRIKRFLR
+670 MISRTKRFLYNI
-680 KGWEAMR
+680 WER
-687 LKVKG
+687 VSLKFRV

>member
-1 MSETYPRKNHCETL
+1 
-15 FAGHTP
+15 
-21 SSVGIDRKGTKKN
+21 
-34 VYVQEKFTFIAPYCA
+34 
-49 FSCVCAYFFVILQPK
+49 
-64 TKAMNL
+64 MNA
-70 SPLLILTLVIGIIWF
+70 LLTLTLVIGIIWF

-119 PTIKILGSLG
+119 PSIKILGSLG

-134 FQSGSEMDINDFK
+134 FQSGSEIDINDFK

-159 TFFIPFCLG
+159 TFFIPFGLG
-168 LITSRYLLPYGWLP
+168 LITSQYLLPYGWLP

-229 LAIVEGWHRSA
+229 LAIVEGWSRSV
-240 QSIMEYAIQLSL
+240 QSITDYAIQLVL
-252 LAIFLLSVLWLF
+252 VVVFLLTVLWLF

-294 LADLAGLE
+294 LADMAGLE

-321 SPLMNRINFVGNS
+321 SPLMGRINFVGNS

-360 TIAIV
+360 TIAVV
-365 MIITKLIGKGLSAW
+365 MITTKLIGKSLSAW

-411 IAYQMGI
+411 IAYQMGL

-440 ISEHAAKELA
+440 ITEHAAKELA

-463 DHWLLTS
+463 DYWLLTS

-502 SNMVEHTSKS
+502 SNLVEHTSKS
-512 VIVYHEAQPINT
+512 VIVYHESQPINT
-524 INRLVVAVPRYAE
+524 IYRLVVAVPRYAE

-554 ELGAKVVFYATPDT
+554 ELGAKVVFYAHPDT

-583 RAAFRNMD
+583 RASFRTME
-591 GWEEVGILSQTI
+591 GWEEIGILSQTI
-603 MENDMLILL
+603 MDNDMLILL
-612 SSRKLTASYH
+612 SSRKSTASYN
-622 PLFESIPTMLTEHFT
+622 PLFEDIPTMLGEHFT
-637 HFSSMVVYPEQLTG
+637 GYNSMVVYPEQLTG
-651 GPNMDTLLTEI
+651 GPDMDTLLSEM
-662 PPASTTWS
+662 PPASKTWS
-670 IITRIKRFLR
+670 LLTRCKRMVKHILR
-680 KGWEAMR
+680 MDDHTQA
-687 LKVKG
+687 

>member
-1 MSETYPRKNHCETL
+1 MADMH
-15 FAGHTP
+15 
-21 SSVGIDRKGTKKN
+21 
-34 VYVQEKFTFIAPYCA
+34 
-49 FSCVCAYFFVILQPK
+49 
-64 TKAMNL
+64 M

-85 VPLVCRKI
+85 VPIVCRKL

-106 VIGPSVLNLVGES
+106 VIGPSVLNVIGDN

-159 TFFIPFCLG
+159 TFFIPFVLG

-219 MVAIILSLIV
+219 MWAIILSLIV
-229 LAIVEGWHRSA
+229 LAIVEGCSRAS
-240 QSIMEYAIQLSL
+240 QSMTEYAIQLCL
-252 LAIFLLSVLWLF
+252 VVVFLLSVLWLF

-278 ISEFM
+278 ISEFV

-321 SPLMNRINFVGNS
+321 SPLMGRINFVGNS

-352 FWSGWTTV
+352 FWSGWTTL
-360 TIAIV
+360 TIAAV
-365 MIITKLIGKGLSAW
+365 MIGTKLLGKSLSAW

-397 LSHATAAGTLAIVT
+397 LSHATAAGTLAIVS

-463 DHWLLTS
+463 DYWLLTS

-482 GEMATLDNIEIK
+482 GEMASLDNIEIK
-494 QSADWQDV
+494 QSTDWQDV

-512 VIVYHEAQPINT
+512 VIVYHESQPINT
-524 INRLVVAVPRYAE
+524 INRLVVAVPRHAE

-554 ELGAKVVFYATPDT
+554 ELGAKVVFYATLDT
-568 QVALQAMCRR
+568 QHALQVMCHR

-583 RAAFRNMD
+583 RASFRTMD
-591 GWEEVGILSQTI
+591 GWEEIGVISQTI
-603 MENDMLILL
+603 MDNDMLVLL
-612 SSRKLTASYH
+612 SSRKSTASYH
-622 PLFESIPTMLTEHFT
+622 PLFEEIPTMLTQHFT
-637 HFSSMVVYPEQLTG
+637 EFNSMVVYPEQLTG
-651 GPNMDTLLTEI
+651 SPDMETLLTEI
-662 PPASTTWS
+662 PPASKTWS
-670 IITRIKRFLR
+670 IISGIKRLILR
-680 KGWEAMR
+680 CMPFHK
-687 LKVKG
+687 

>member
-1 MSETYPRKNHCETL
+1 
-15 FAGHTP
+15 
-21 SSVGIDRKGTKKN
+21 
-34 VYVQEKFTFIAPYCA
+34 
-49 FSCVCAYFFVILQPK
+49 
-64 TKAMNL
+64 MNA
-70 SPLLILTLVIGIIWF
+70 LLILTLVIGIIWF

-93 HVPSI
+93 HVPGI

-106 VIGPSVLNLVGES
+106 VIGPSVLNLVGDS

-134 FQSGSEMDINDFK
+134 FQSGSEIDINDFK

-159 TFFIPFCLG
+159 TFFIPFILG
-168 LITSRYLLPYGWLP
+168 VVTSYYLLAFNWT
-182 SLLLGAMYG
+182 SSILLGAMYG

-204 GVQKNVAVNITVGAT
+204 GVQKNVAVNVTVGAT
-219 MVAIILSLIV
+219 MFAITLSLMV
-229 LAIVEGWHRSA
+229 LAVVEGLTLAA
-240 QSIMEYAIQLSL
+240 QTTKDYIIQLVVL
-252 LAIFLLSVLWLF
+252 VVFLLSVLWLF
-264 PRFARMFFKRYRDP
+264 PRFARMFFKRYRESIP
-278 ISEFM
+278 EFM
-283 VVMLMLVGSAL
+283 VVMLMLVASAL

-321 SPLMNRINFVGNS
+321 SSLMGRINFMGNS
-334 IFVPLFLISVG
+334 VFVPMFLISVG

-352 FWSGWTTV
+352 FWSGWATV
-360 TIAIV
+360 MIAIV
-365 MIITKLIGKGLSAW
+365 MIVTKLVSKGLAAW
-379 IAQVVFR
+379 IAQIVFR
-386 FSKHE
+386 FEKHE
-391 RQLVFG
+391 RQVIFG
-397 LSHATAAGTLAIVT
+397 LTHATAAGTLAIVT
-411 IAYQMGI
+411 IAYQMGVFPEE
-418 LSSDVLNASV
+418 VLNAAV

-440 ISEHAAKELA
+440 ITEHAAKELA
-450 LQESAKLESDHED
+450 LQESTKLEADHED
-463 DHWLLTS
+463 DYWLLTS
-470 VGKDLRPTLREI
+470 VGRDLRPTLREI

-502 SNMVEHTSKS
+502 SNLVEHTSKS

-524 INRLVVAVPRYAE
+524 ISRLVVAVPRYAE

-554 ELGAKVVFYATPDT
+554 ELGAKVVFYAHPDT

-591 GWEEVGILSQTI
+591 GWEEVGIISQTI
-603 MENDMLILL
+603 MDNDMLVLL
-612 SSRKLTASYH
+612 SSRKSTASYH
-622 PLFESIPTMLTEHFT
+622 PLFEDIPTMLLQHFT
-637 HFSSMVVYPEQLTG
+637 AFSSMVVYPEQLTG
-651 GPNMDTLLTEI
+651 GPDMDALLTEI
-662 PPASTTWS
+662 PPASKTWS
-670 IITRIKRFLR
+670 LITRLKRIILR
-680 KGWEAMR
+680 IIPFINR
-687 LKVKG
+687 HS

>member
-1 MSETYPRKNHCETL
+1 MADMH
-15 FAGHTP
+15 
-21 SSVGIDRKGTKKN
+21 
-34 VYVQEKFTFIAPYCA
+34 
-49 FSCVCAYFFVILQPK
+49 
-64 TKAMNL
+64 M

-85 VPLVCRKI
+85 VPIMCRKL

-106 VIGPSVLNLVGES
+106 VIGPSVLNVIGDN

-159 TFFIPFCLG
+159 TFFIPFVLG

-219 MVAIILSLIV
+219 MWAIILSLIV
-229 LAIVEGWHRSA
+229 LAIVESWSRAS
-240 QSIMEYAIQLSL
+240 QSITEYAIQLCL
-252 LAIFLLSVLWLF
+252 VGVFLLSVLWLF

-278 ISEFM
+278 ISEFV

-321 SPLMNRINFVGNS
+321 SPLMGRINFVGNS

-352 FWSGWTTV
+352 FWSGWTTL
-360 TIAIV
+360 TIAAV
-365 MIITKLIGKGLSAW
+365 MIGTKLLGKSLSAW

-397 LSHATAAGTLAIVT
+397 LSHATAAGTLAIVS

-463 DHWLLTS
+463 DYWLLTS

-482 GEMATLDNIEIK
+482 GEMASLDNIEIK
-494 QSADWQDV
+494 QSIDWQDV

-512 VIVYHEAQPINT
+512 VIVYHESQPINT
-524 INRLVVAVPRYAE
+524 INRLVVAVPRHAE

-554 ELGAKVVFYATPDT
+554 ELGAKVIFYATPDT
-568 QVALQAMCRR
+568 QHALQVMCRR

-583 RAAFRNMD
+583 RASFRTMD
-591 GWEEVGILSQTI
+591 GWEEIGVISQTI
-603 MENDMLILL
+603 MDNDMLVLL
-612 SSRKLTASYH
+612 SSRKSTASYH
-622 PLFESIPTMLTEHFT
+622 PLFEEIPTMLTQHFT
-637 HFSSMVVYPEQLTG
+637 EFNSMVVYPEQLTG
-651 GPNMDTLLTEI
+651 SPDMETLLTEI
-662 PPASTTWS
+662 PPASKTWS
-670 IITRIKRFLR
+670 IISGIKRWILR
-680 KGWEAMR
+680 FVTFHK
-687 LKVKG
+687 

>member
-1 MSETYPRKNHCETL
+1 
-15 FAGHTP
+15 
-21 SSVGIDRKGTKKN
+21 
-34 VYVQEKFTFIAPYCA
+34 
-49 FSCVCAYFFVILQPK
+49 
-64 TKAMNL
+64 MNT
-70 SPLLILTLVIGIIWF
+70 LLILTLVIGLIWF

-106 VIGPSVLNLVGES
+106 LIGPSVLNLVGES

-134 FQSGSEMDINDFK
+134 FQSGSEIDINDFK

-159 TFFIPFCLG
+159 TFFIPFTLG
-168 LITSRYLLPYGWLP
+168 LITCSIFLPYGWLP

-219 MVAIILSLIV
+219 MWAIILSLIV

-240 QSIMEYAIQLSL
+240 QSVTDYVIQLSL
-252 LAIFLLSVLWLF
+252 VAVFLLSVLWIF
-264 PRFARMFFKRYRDP
+264 PRFARMFFKRYRDS
-278 ISEFM
+278 ISEFA

-321 SPLMNRINFVGNS
+321 SPLMGRINFVGNS

-352 FWSGWTTV
+352 FWSGWTTL

-365 MIITKLIGKGLSAW
+365 MITTKLIGKSLAAW

-391 RQLVFG
+391 RQLIFG

-450 LQESAKLESDHED
+450 LQESTKLEADHED
-463 DHWLLTS
+463 DYWLLTS

-482 GEMATLDNIEIK
+482 GEMASLNNIEIK

-512 VIVYHEAQPINT
+512 VIVYHESQPINT

-554 ELGAKVVFYATPDT
+554 ELGAKVIFYAHPDT

-583 RAAFRNMD
+583 SASFRTMD
-591 GWEEVGILSQTI
+591 GWEEIHILSQTI

-612 SSRKLTASYH
+612 SSLKSTASYN
-622 PLFESIPTMLTEHFT
+622 PLFEEIPTMLNNHFMA
-637 HFSSMVVYPEQLTG
+637 FSSMVVYPEQLTG
-651 GPNMDTLLTEI
+651 VPDMDTLLMEI

-670 IITRIKRFLR
+670 LLSRTKAFVKRLLRIKS
-680 KGWEAMR
+680 
-687 LKVKG
+687 

>member
-1 MSETYPRKNHCETL
+1 
-15 FAGHTP
+15 
-21 SSVGIDRKGTKKN
+21 
-34 VYVQEKFTFIAPYCA
+34 
-49 FSCVCAYFFVILQPK
+49 
-64 TKAMNL
+64 MNL

-85 VPLVCRKI
+85 VPIVCRKI

-106 VIGPSVLNLVGES
+106 VIGPSVLNIVAGG

-134 FQSGSEMDINDFK
+134 FQSGSEIDINDFK

-159 TFFIPFCLG
+159 TFFIPFGLG
-168 LITSRYLLPYGWLP
+168 LITSRFLLPFGWLP

-219 MVAIILSLIV
+219 MVAIILSLMV
-229 LAIVEGWHRSA
+229 LAIVEGWSRSV
-240 QSIMEYAIQLSL
+240 QSITEYAIQLSL

-360 TIAIV
+360 TIAVV
-365 MIITKLIGKGLSAW
+365 MIITKLIGKGLAAW

-391 RQLVFG
+391 RQLIFG

-411 IAYQMGI
+411 IAYQMGL

-440 ISEHAAKELA
+440 ITEHAAKELA
-450 LQESAKLESDHED
+450 LQESAKLEADHED
-463 DHWLLTS
+463 DYWLLTS
-470 VGKDLRPTLREI
+470 VGKDLRPAMREI
-482 GEMATLDNIEIK
+482 GEMASLDNIEIK
-494 QSADWQDV
+494 QSTDWKDV
-502 SNMVEHTSKS
+502 SDMVEHTSKS
-512 VIVYHEAQPINT
+512 VIVYNESQPINT

-548 VRRLAG
+548 VRRLSG
-554 ELGAKVVFYATPDT
+554 ELGAKVVFYAHPDT

-591 GWEEVGILSQTI
+591 GWEEVGIISQTI
-603 MENDMLILL
+603 VENDMLVLL
-612 SSRKLTASYH
+612 SSRKSTASYH
-622 PLFESIPTMLTEHFT
+622 PLFEEIPTMLTQHFT
-637 HFSSMVVYPEQLTG
+637 SFSSMVVYPEQLTG
-651 GPNMDTLLTEI
+651 GPDVDTLLTEI

-670 IITRIKRFLR
+670 IISRVKGLLR
-680 KGWEAMR
+680 KGWEAIR
-687 LKVKG
+687 

>member
-1 MSETYPRKNHCETL
+1 MMT
-15 FAGHTP
+15 
-21 SSVGIDRKGTKKN
+21 
-34 VYVQEKFTFIAPYCA
+34 
-49 FSCVCAYFFVILQPK
+49 
-64 TKAMNL
+64 L
-70 SPLLILTLVIGIIWF
+70 SPLLILTIVIGIIWF
-85 VPLVCRKI
+85 VPIVCRKI

-106 VIGPSVLNLVGES
+106 VIGPSVLNMVVENS
-119 PTIKILGSLG
+119 TIKILGSLG

-134 FQSGSEMDINDFK
+134 FQSGSEIDINDFK

-159 TFFIPFCLG
+159 TFFIPLG
-168 LITSRYLLPYGWLP
+168 LGVLTSRYLLDFNWTS

-219 MVAIILSLIV
+219 MWAIILSLIV
-229 LAIVEGWHRSA
+229 LAVVEQWNNTA
-240 QSIMEYAIQLSL
+240 QTTLDYIIQL
-252 LAIFLLSVLWLF
+252 AILTLFLLSVLWLF
-264 PRFARMFFKRYRDP
+264 PSFARMFFKRYREP

-294 LADLAGLE
+294 LADWAGLE

-321 SPLMNRINFVGNS
+321 SPLMGRINFMGNS
-334 IFVPLFLISVG
+334 VFVPLFLISVG
-345 LMIDIHA
+345 LMINIEA
-352 FWSGWTTV
+352 FWSSWTTII
-360 TIAIV
+360 IAVV
-365 MIITKLIGKGLSAW
+365 MILTKLVGKSLAAW
-379 IAQVVFR
+379 IAQGVFR

-418 LSSDVLNASV
+418 VSSEVLNAAV

-440 ISEHAAKELA
+440 ITEHAAKELA
-450 LQESAKLESDHED
+450 LQESAQLEAYHED
-463 DHWLLTS
+463 DYWLLTS
-470 VGKDLRPTLREI
+470 VGDDLRPAMREI
-482 GEMATLDNIEIK
+482 GEMASLDNIEIK
-494 QSADWQDV
+494 QSADWKDV
-502 SNMVEHTSKS
+502 SDMVEHTSKS

-554 ELGAKVVFYATPDT
+554 ELGAKVVFYAHPDT

-591 GWEEVGILSQTI
+591 GWEEVGIISQTI
-603 MENDMLILL
+603 VDNDMLVLL
-612 SSRKLTASYH
+612 SSRKSTASYN
-622 PLFESIPTMLTEHFT
+622 PLFEQIPAMLTQHFT
-637 HFSSMVVYPEQLTG
+637 TFNSMVVYPEQLTG
-651 GPNMDTLLTEI
+651 GPDVDTLLMEI
-662 PPASTTWS
+662 PPASKTWS
-670 IITRIKRFLR
+670 IISRVKRLVRRFILR
-680 KGWEAMR
+680 KNEE
-687 LKVKG
+687 

>member
-1 MSETYPRKNHCETL
+1 MT
-15 FAGHTP
+15 
-21 SSVGIDRKGTKKN
+21 
-34 VYVQEKFTFIAPYCA
+34 
-49 FSCVCAYFFVILQPK
+49 
-64 TKAMNL
+64 L
-70 SPLLILTLVIGIIWF
+70 SPLLILTLVIGMIWF
-85 VPLVCRKI
+85 VPLLCRYI

-134 FQSGSEMDINDFK
+134 FQSGSEIDINDFK

-159 TFFIPFCLG
+159 TFFIPFSLG
-168 LITSRYLLPYGWLP
+168 LITSRFLLPFGWLP

-229 LAIVEGWHRSA
+229 LAIVEGWSRSA
-240 QSIMEYAIQLSL
+240 QSIMDYAIQLSL
-252 LAIFLLSVLWLF
+252 VVFFLLSVLWLF

-321 SPLMNRINFVGNS
+321 SPLMGRINFVGNS

-352 FWSGWTTV
+352 FWSGWTTL
-360 TIAIV
+360 TIASV
-365 MIITKLIGKGLSAW
+365 MIITKLIGKSLSAW
-379 IAQVVFR
+379 IAQFVFR

-428 LMILVLCTTASF
+428 LMILILCTTASF

-450 LQESAKLESDHED
+450 LQENAKLEADHED
-463 DHWLLTS
+463 DYWLLTS

-482 GEMATLDNIEIK
+482 AEMASLDNIEIK

-512 VIVYHEAQPINT
+512 VIVYNEVQPINT

-554 ELGAKVVFYATPDT
+554 ELGAKVVFYAHPDT
-568 QVALQAMCRR
+568 QMALQTMCRR

-583 RAAFRNMD
+583 RASFRNMD
-591 GWEEVGILSQTI
+591 GWEEVGIISQTI
-603 MENDMLILL
+603 VENDMLVLL
-612 SSRKLTASYH
+612 SSRKSTASYH
-622 PLFESIPTMLTEHFT
+622 PLFEAIPTMLTQHFT
-637 HFSSMVVYPEQLTG
+637 LFSSMVVYPEQLTG
-651 GPNMDTLLTEI
+651 GPDVDTLLMEI
-662 PPASTTWS
+662 PPASKTWS
-670 IITRIKRFLR
+670 MISSVKRC
-680 KGWEAMR
+680 
-687 LKVKG
+687 VKKIFWRNAE

>member
-1 MSETYPRKNHCETL
+1 
-15 FAGHTP
+15 
-21 SSVGIDRKGTKKN
+21 
-34 VYVQEKFTFIAPYCA
+34 
-49 FSCVCAYFFVILQPK
+49 
-64 TKAMNL
+64 MNA
-70 SPLLILTLVIGIIWF
+70 LLTLTLVIGIIWF
-85 VPLVCRKI
+85 VPIVCRKI

-106 VIGPSVLNLVGES
+106 VIGPSVLNIVAEA
-119 PTIKILGSLG
+119 PTIKLLGSLG

-134 FQSGSEMDINDFK
+134 FQSGSEIDINDFK

-159 TFFIPFCLG
+159 TFFIPLLLG
-168 LITSRYLLPYGWLP
+168 VVTSRYVLNFDWTS

-219 MVAIILSLIV
+219 MWAITLSLIV
-229 LAIVEGWHRSA
+229 LAVVEQWNDTA
-240 QSIMEYAIQLSL
+240 QTIMDYVLQ
-252 LAIFLLSVLWLF
+252 LAILALFLLSVIWLF
-264 PRFARMFFKRYRDP
+264 PRFARMFFKRYREP

-294 LADLAGLE
+294 LAELAGLE

-321 SPLMNRINFVGNS
+321 SSLMARINFMGNS
-334 IFVPLFLISVG
+334 VFVPLFLVSVG
-345 LMIDIHA
+345 LMINIEA
-352 FWSGWTTV
+352 FWSSWTTV
-360 TIAIV
+360 IIASV
-365 MIITKLIGKGLSAW
+365 MIVTKLVGKSIAAW
-379 IAQVVFR
+379 IAQGIFR

-391 RQLVFG
+391 RQLIFG

-418 LSSDVLNASV
+418 VSSEVLNAAV

-440 ISEHAAKELA
+440 ITEHAAKELA
-450 LQESAKLESDHED
+450 LQESAKLEAYHED
-463 DHWLLTS
+463 DYWLLTMIGE
-470 VGKDLRPTLREI
+470 GKGENGQMKSERLKALREI
-482 GEMATLDNIEIK
+482 GEMASLDNIEIK
-494 QSADWQDV
+494 QSADWKDV
-502 SNMVEHTSKS
+502 SDMVEHTSKS

-548 VRRLAG
+548 VRRLSG
-554 ELGAKVVFYATPDT
+554 ELGAKVVFYAHPDT

-583 RAAFRNMD
+583 RAEFRTMD
-591 GWEEVGILSQTI
+591 GWEEVSIISQTI
-603 MENDMLILL
+603 MDNDMLVLL
-612 SSRKLTASYH
+612 SSRKSTASYN
-622 PLFESIPTMLTEHFT
+622 PLFEDIPTMLTQHFT
-637 HFSSMVVYPEQLTG
+637 SFSSMVVYPEQLTG
-651 GPNMDTLLTEI
+651 EPDMDTLLMEI
-662 PPASTTWS
+662 PPASKTWS
-670 IITRIKRFLR
+670 MISRVKRWVKKHIF
-680 KGWEAMR
+680 R
-687 LKVKG
+687 LTDEK

>member
-1 MSETYPRKNHCETL
+1 MMT
-15 FAGHTP
+15 
-21 SSVGIDRKGTKKN
+21 
-34 VYVQEKFTFIAPYCA
+34 
-49 FSCVCAYFFVILQPK
+49 
-64 TKAMNL
+64 L
-70 SPLLILTLVIGIIWF
+70 SPLLILTIVIGIIWF
-85 VPLVCRKI
+85 VPIVCRKI

-98 VGFILAGI
+98 VGFILAGV
-106 VIGPSVLNLVGES
+106 VIGPSVLNMVGENS
-119 PTIKILGSLG
+119 TIKILGSLG

-134 FQSGSEMDINDFK
+134 FQSGSEIDINDFK

-159 TFFIPFCLG
+159 TFFIPLG
-168 LITSRYLLPYGWLP
+168 LGVLTSRYLLDFNWTS

-219 MVAIILSLIV
+219 MWAIILSLIV
-229 LAIVEGWHRSA
+229 LAVVEQWNNTA
-240 QSIMEYAIQLSL
+240 KTTLDYIIQL
-252 LAIFLLSVLWLF
+252 AILTLFLLSVLWLF
-264 PRFARMFFKRYRDP
+264 PSFARMFFKRYREP

-294 LADLAGLE
+294 LADWAGLE

-321 SPLMNRINFVGNS
+321 SPLMGRINFMGNS
-334 IFVPLFLISVG
+334 VFVPLFLISVG
-345 LMIDIHA
+345 LMINIEA
-352 FWSGWTTV
+352 FWSSWTTII
-360 TIAIV
+360 IAAV
-365 MIITKLIGKGLSAW
+365 MILTKLMGKSLAAW
-379 IAQVVFR
+379 IAQGVFR

-418 LSSDVLNASV
+418 VSSEVLNAAV

-440 ISEHAAKELA
+440 ITEHAAKELA
-450 LQESAKLESDHED
+450 LQESAQLEAYHED
-463 DHWLLTS
+463 DYWLLTS
-470 VGKDLRPTLREI
+470 VGDDLRPAMREI
-482 GEMATLDNIEIK
+482 GEMASLDNIEIK
-494 QSADWQDV
+494 QSADWKDV
-502 SNMVEHTSKS
+502 SDMVEHTSKS

-554 ELGAKVVFYATPDT
+554 ELGAKVVFYAHPDT

-591 GWEEVGILSQTI
+591 GWEEVGIISQTI
-603 MENDMLILL
+603 VDNDMLVLL
-612 SSRKLTASYH
+612 SSRKSTASYN
-622 PLFESIPTMLTEHFT
+622 PLFEQIPAMLTQHFT
-637 HFSSMVVYPEQLTG
+637 TFSSMVVYPEQLTG
-651 GPNMDTLLTEI
+651 GPDVDTLLMEI
-662 PPASTTWS
+662 PPASKTWS
-670 IITRIKRFLR
+670 IISRVKRLVRRFILR
-680 KGWEAMR
+680 KNEE
-687 LKVKG
+687 

>member
-1 MSETYPRKNHCETL
+1 
-15 FAGHTP
+15 
-21 SSVGIDRKGTKKN
+21 
-34 VYVQEKFTFIAPYCA
+34 
-49 FSCVCAYFFVILQPK
+49 
-64 TKAMNL
+64 MNL

-85 VPLVCRKI
+85 VPIVCRKI

-106 VIGPSVLNLVGES
+106 VIGPSVLGVAGQT
-119 PTIKILGSLG
+119 PIIKILGSLG

-134 FQSGSEMDINDFK
+134 FQSGSEIDINDFK

-159 TFFIPFCLG
+159 TFFIPFGLG
-168 LITSRYLLPYGWLP
+168 LITSRFLLPYGWLP

-219 MVAIILSLIV
+219 MVAIILSLMV
-229 LAIVEGWHRSA
+229 LAIVEGWSRSV
-240 QSIMEYAIQLSL
+240 QSITEYAIQLAL
-252 LAIFLLSVLWLF
+252 VVVFLFSVLWLF

-352 FWSGWTTV
+352 FWSSWTTV

-391 RQLVFG
+391 RQLIFG
-397 LSHATAAGTLAIVT
+397 LTHATAAGTLAIVT

-463 DHWLLTS
+463 DYWLLTS
-470 VGKDLRPTLREI
+470 VGDDLRPAMREI
-482 GEMATLDNIEIK
+482 GEMASLDNIEIK

-512 VIVYHEAQPINT
+512 VIVYHESQPINT

-554 ELGAKVVFYATPDT
+554 ELGAKVVFYAHPDT

-583 RAAFRNMD
+583 RASFRNMD
-591 GWEEVGILSQTI
+591 GWEEVGIISQTI
-603 MENDMLILL
+603 VENDMLVLL
-612 SSRKLTASYH
+612 SSRKSTASYN
-622 PLFESIPTMLTEHFT
+622 PLFERIPTMLTEHFT

-651 GPNMDTLLTEI
+651 GPDMDTLLMEI

-670 IITRIKRFLR
+670 IITRVKRFLR
-680 KGWEAMR
+680 KIWEAIR

>member
-1 MSETYPRKNHCETL
+1 
-15 FAGHTP
+15 
-21 SSVGIDRKGTKKN
+21 
-34 VYVQEKFTFIAPYCA
+34 
-49 FSCVCAYFFVILQPK
+49 
-64 TKAMNL
+64 MNL

-85 VPLVCRKI
+85 VPIVCRKI

-106 VIGPSVLNLVGES
+106 VIGPSVLGVAGQTS
-119 PTIKILGSLG
+119 IFQILGSLG

-134 FQSGSEMDINDFK
+134 FQSGSEIDINDFK

-159 TFFIPFCLG
+159 TFFIPFGLG
-168 LITSRYLLPYGWLP
+168 LITSRFLLPFGWLP

-219 MVAIILSLIV
+219 MVAIILSLMV
-229 LAIVEGWHRSA
+229 LAIVEGWSRSV
-240 QSIMEYAIQLSL
+240 QSITEYAIQLAL
-252 LAIFLLSVLWLF
+252 VAVFLFSVLWLF
-264 PRFARMFFKRYRDP
+264 PRFARMFFKRYREP

-352 FWSGWTTV
+352 FWSSWTTV

-391 RQLVFG
+391 RQLIFG
-397 LSHATAAGTLAIVT
+397 LTHATAAGTLAIVT

-463 DHWLLTS
+463 DYWLLTS
-470 VGKDLRPTLREI
+470 VGDDLRPAMREI
-482 GEMATLDNIEIK
+482 GEMASLDNIEIK

-512 VIVYHEAQPINT
+512 VIVYHESQPINT

-554 ELGAKVVFYATPDT
+554 ELGAKVVFYAHPDT

-583 RAAFRNMD
+583 RASFRNMD
-591 GWEEVGILSQTI
+591 GWEEVGIISQTI
-603 MENDMLILL
+603 VENDMLVLL
-612 SSRKLTASYH
+612 SSRKSTASYN
-622 PLFESIPTMLTEHFT
+622 PLFERIPTMLTEHFT

-651 GPNMDTLLTEI
+651 GPDMDTLLMEI

-670 IITRIKRFLR
+670 IITRVKRFLR
-680 KGWEAMR
+680 KIWEAIR

>member
-1 MSETYPRKNHCETL
+1 
-15 FAGHTP
+15 
-21 SSVGIDRKGTKKN
+21 
-34 VYVQEKFTFIAPYCA
+34 
-49 FSCVCAYFFVILQPK
+49 
-64 TKAMNL
+64 MNL

-106 VIGPSVLNLVGES
+106 VIGPSVLNIVGES

-159 TFFIPFCLG
+159 TFFIPFALG
-168 LITSRYLLPYGWLP
+168 VITSRYLLPFGWLP

-204 GVQKNVAVNITVGAT
+204 GVQKNMAVNITVGAT
-219 MVAIILSLIV
+219 MWAITLSLIV
-229 LAIVEGWHRSA
+229 LAVVEGWSRSA
-240 QSIMEYAIQLSL
+240 QSIREYAIQLCL

-278 ISEFM
+278 ISAFM

-321 SPLMNRINFVGNS
+321 SPLMNRITFVGNS

-352 FWSGWTTV
+352 FWSGWGTL
-360 TIAIV
+360 TIALV
-365 MIITKLIGKGLSAW
+365 MITTKLVGKSLSAW
-379 IAQVVFR
+379 IAQAVFR

-397 LSHATAAGTLAIVT
+397 LTHATAAGTLAIVT
-411 IAYQMGI
+411 IAYQMGL

-440 ISEHAAKELA
+440 ISEHAAKEIA
-450 LQESAKLESDHED
+450 LQESAKLEADHED
-463 DHWLLTS
+463 DYWLLTS
-470 VGKDLRPTLREI
+470 IVDAKSENGQVKSERLKVMREI
-482 GEMATLDNIEIK
+482 GEMASLDNIEIK
-494 QSADWQDV
+494 HSADWQDV
-502 SNMVEHTSKS
+502 SDMVEHTSKS

-554 ELGAKVVFYATPDT
+554 ELGAKVVFYAHPDT

-578 PGKYL
+578 PGKFL
-583 RAAFRNMD
+583 RASFRNMD
-591 GWEEVGILSQTI
+591 GWEEVGIISQTI

-612 SSRKLTASYH
+612 SSRKSTASYH
-622 PLFESIPTMLTEHFT
+622 PLFEQIPTMLMQHFT
-637 HFSSMVVYPEQLTG
+637 MFSSMVVYPEQLTG
-651 GPNMDTLLTEI
+651 GPDMDTLLMEI

-670 IITRIKRFLR
+670 LITRTKRLLR
-680 KGWEAMR
+680 KVCEGIGFR
-687 LKVKG
+687 L

>member
-1 MSETYPRKNHCETL
+1 MS
-15 FAGHTP
+15 
-21 SSVGIDRKGTKKN
+21 
-34 VYVQEKFTFIAPYCA
+34 
-49 FSCVCAYFFVILQPK
+49 
-64 TKAMNL
+64 L
-70 SPLLILTLVIGIIWF
+70 SPLLILTLVVGIIWF

-106 VIGPSVLNLVGES
+106 VIGPSVLNLVGEN
-119 PTIKILGSLG
+119 PTVKILGSLG

-134 FQSGSEMDINDFK
+134 FQSGSEIDINDFK

-152 SLFFGLC
+152 SLFFGMC
-159 TFFIPFCLG
+159 TFFIPFSLG
-168 LITSRYLLPYGWLP
+168 LITSRYLLPFGWLP

-219 MVAIILSLIV
+219 MWAIILSLIV
-229 LAIVEGWHRSA
+229 LAIVEGWSRSA
-240 QSIMEYAIQLSL
+240 QSVAEYAIQLSL
-252 LAIFLLSVLWLF
+252 VALFLLSVLWLF

-321 SPLMNRINFVGNS
+321 SPLMGRINFVGNS

-352 FWSGWTTV
+352 FWNGWTTL

-365 MIITKLIGKGLSAW
+365 MITTKLIGNSLAAW

-411 IAYQMGI
+411 IAYQMGL

-440 ISEHAAKELA
+440 ISEHASKELA
-450 LQESAKLESDHED
+450 LQESAKLEADHED
-463 DHWLLTS
+463 DYWLLTS

-482 GEMATLDNIEIK
+482 GEMASLNNIEIK

-512 VIVYHEAQPINT
+512 VIVYHEYQPINT

-548 VRRLAG
+548 VRRLSG
-554 ELGAKVVFYATPDT
+554 ELGAQVVFYAHPDT

-583 RAAFRNMD
+583 RASFRNMD
-591 GWEEVGILSQTI
+591 GWEEVGIISQTI
-603 MENDMLILL
+603 VENDMLVFL
-612 SSRKLTASYH
+612 SSRKSTASYN
-622 PLFESIPTMLTEHFT
+622 PLFEEIPTMLTQHFT
-637 HFSSMVVYPEQLTG
+637 QFSSMVVYPEQLTS
-651 GPNMDTLLTEI
+651 GPDIDTLLVET
-662 PPASTTWS
+662 PPASQTWLM
-670 IITRIKRFLR
+670 ITRVKQWVKRFVLR
-680 KGWEAMR
+680 QIDEK
-687 LKVKG
+687 

>member
-1 MSETYPRKNHCETL
+1 
-15 FAGHTP
+15 
-21 SSVGIDRKGTKKN
+21 
-34 VYVQEKFTFIAPYCA
+34 
-49 FSCVCAYFFVILQPK
+49 
-64 TKAMNL
+64 MNL

-85 VPLVCRKI
+85 VPIVCRKI

-106 VIGPSVLNLVGES
+106 VIGPSVLNIVAGG

-134 FQSGSEMDINDFK
+134 FQSGSEIDINDFK

-159 TFFIPFCLG
+159 TFFIPFGLG
-168 LITSRYLLPYGWLP
+168 LITSRFLLPFGWLP

-229 LAIVEGWHRSA
+229 LAIVEGWSRSV
-240 QSIMEYAIQLSL
+240 QSITEYAIQLSL

-360 TIAIV
+360 TIAVV

-391 RQLVFG
+391 RQLIFG

-411 IAYQMGI
+411 IAYQMGL

-440 ISEHAAKELA
+440 ITEHAAKELA
-450 LQESAKLESDHED
+450 LQESAKLEADHED
-463 DHWLLTS
+463 DYWLLTS
-470 VGKDLRPTLREI
+470 VGKDLRPAMREI
-482 GEMATLDNIEIK
+482 GEMASLDNIEIK
-494 QSADWQDV
+494 QSTDWKDV
-502 SNMVEHTSKS
+502 SDMVEHTSKS
-512 VIVYHEAQPINT
+512 VIVYNESQPINT

-548 VRRLAG
+548 VRRLSG
-554 ELGAKVVFYATPDT
+554 ELGAKVVFYAHPDT

-591 GWEEVGILSQTI
+591 GWEEVGIISQTI
-603 MENDMLILL
+603 VENDMLVLL
-612 SSRKLTASYH
+612 SSRKSTASYH
-622 PLFESIPTMLTEHFT
+622 PLFEEIPTMLTQHFT
-637 HFSSMVVYPEQLTG
+637 SFSSMVVYPEQLTG
-651 GPNMDTLLTEI
+651 GPDVDTLLTEI
-662 PPASTTWS
+662 PPASKTWS
-670 IITRIKRFLR
+670 IISRVKRFLR
-680 KGWEAMR
+680 KGWEAIR

>member
-1 MSETYPRKNHCETL
+1 M
-15 FAGHTP
+15 
-21 SSVGIDRKGTKKN
+21 
-34 VYVQEKFTFIAPYCA
+34 
-49 FSCVCAYFFVILQPK
+49 
-64 TKAMNL
+64 
-70 SPLLILTLVIGIIWF
+70 IGIIWF

-106 VIGPSVLNLVGES
+106 VIGPSVLDLVGES
-119 PTIKILGSLG
+119 PSIKILGSLG

-134 FQSGSEMDINDFK
+134 FQSGSEIDINDFK

-159 TFFIPFCLG
+159 TFFIPFGLG

-229 LAIVEGWHRSA
+229 LAVVEGWSRSA
-240 QSIMEYAIQLSL
+240 QSISEYAIQLSL
-252 LAIFLLSVLWLF
+252 VAVFLVSVLWLF
-264 PRFARMFFKRYRDP
+264 PRFARMFFKRYREP

-321 SPLMNRINFVGNS
+321 SPLMGRINFIGNS

-352 FWSGWTTV
+352 FWSGWSTL
-360 TIAIV
+360 TIAVV
-365 MIITKLIGKGLSAW
+365 MIITKLIGKSLSSW
-379 IAQVVFR
+379 IAQLVFR

-411 IAYQMGI
+411 IAYQMGL

-440 ISEHAAKELA
+440 ITEHAAKELA
-450 LQESAKLESDHED
+450 LQESALLEAYHED
-463 DHWLLTS
+463 DYWLLTS

-502 SNMVEHTSKS
+502 LNMVEHTSKS

-548 VRRLAG
+548 VRRLSV
-554 ELGAKVVFYATPDT
+554 ELGAKVVFYAHPDT
-568 QVALQAMCRR
+568 QVALQAMCCR

-583 RAAFRNMD
+583 RASFRNMD
-591 GWEEVGILSQTI
+591 GWEEVGIISQTI
-603 MENDMLILL
+603 MDNDMLVLL
-612 SSRKLTASYH
+612 SSRKSTASYH
-622 PLFESIPTMLTEHFT
+622 PLFEQIPTMLMQHFT
-637 HFSSMVVYPEQLTG
+637 SFSSMVVYPEQLTG
-651 GPNMDTLLTEI
+651 GPDMDTLLMEI
-662 PPASTTWS
+662 PPASKTWS
-670 IITRIKRFLR
+670 MITGVKRWVKQFLWN
-680 KGWEAMR
+680 KDT
-687 LKVKG
+687 

>member
-1 MSETYPRKNHCETL
+1 MMT
-15 FAGHTP
+15 
-21 SSVGIDRKGTKKN
+21 
-34 VYVQEKFTFIAPYCA
+34 
-49 FSCVCAYFFVILQPK
+49 
-64 TKAMNL
+64 L
-70 SPLLILTLVIGIIWF
+70 SPLLILTIVIGIIWF
-85 VPLVCRKI
+85 VPIVCRKI

-106 VIGPSVLNLVGES
+106 VIGPSVLNMVGENS
-119 PTIKILGSLG
+119 TIKILGSLG

-134 FQSGSEMDINDFK
+134 FQSGSEIDINDFK

-159 TFFIPFCLG
+159 TFFIPLG
-168 LITSRYLLPYGWLP
+168 LGVLTSRYLLDFNWTS

-219 MVAIILSLIV
+219 MWAIILSLIV
-229 LAIVEGWHRSA
+229 LAVVEQWNNTA
-240 QSIMEYAIQLSL
+240 QTTLDYIIQL
-252 LAIFLLSVLWLF
+252 AILTLFLLSILWLF
-264 PRFARMFFKRYRDP
+264 PSFARMFFKRYREP

-294 LADLAGLE
+294 LADWAGLE

-321 SPLMNRINFVGNS
+321 SPLMGRINFMGNS
-334 IFVPLFLISVG
+334 VFVPLFLISVG
-345 LMIDIHA
+345 LMINIEA
-352 FWSGWTTV
+352 FWSSWTTII
-360 TIAIV
+360 IAAV
-365 MIITKLIGKGLSAW
+365 MILTKLVGKSLAAW
-379 IAQVVFR
+379 IAQGVFR

-418 LSSDVLNASV
+418 VSSEVLNAAV

-440 ISEHAAKELA
+440 ITEHAAKELA
-450 LQESAKLESDHED
+450 LQESAQLEAYHED
-463 DHWLLTS
+463 DYWLLTS
-470 VGKDLRPTLREI
+470 VGDDLRPAMREI
-482 GEMATLDNIEIK
+482 GEMASLDNIEIK
-494 QSADWQDV
+494 QSADWKDV
-502 SNMVEHTSKS
+502 SDMVEHTSKS

-554 ELGAKVVFYATPDT
+554 ELGAKVVFYAHPDT

-591 GWEEVGILSQTI
+591 GWEEVGIISQTI
-603 MENDMLILL
+603 VDNDMLVLL
-612 SSRKLTASYH
+612 SSRKSTASYN
-622 PLFESIPTMLTEHFT
+622 PLFEQIPAMLTQHFIT
-637 HFSSMVVYPEQLTG
+637 FSSMVVYPEQLTG
-651 GPNMDTLLTEI
+651 GPDVDTLLMEI
-662 PPASTTWS
+662 PPASKTWS
-670 IITRIKRFLR
+670 IISRVKRLVRRFILR
-680 KGWEAMR
+680 KNEE
-687 LKVKG
+687 